1 MNLDDREVYLH
12 ERRKL
17 YRLQTRELEDLLEEL
32 YRRRFVEYD
41 VSIDAYYRIVSQ
53 VYNTRIRS
61 GSSLIYHLKNFI
73 G

>member
-1 MNLDDREVYLH
+1 MNLDDREVYLQ

-17 YRLQTRELEDLLEEL
+17 YRLQTRELEDLLGEL

-41 VSIDAYYRIVSQ
+41 VSIDVYYRIVSQ

-61 GSSLIYHLKNFI
+61 GNSLIYHLKNFI